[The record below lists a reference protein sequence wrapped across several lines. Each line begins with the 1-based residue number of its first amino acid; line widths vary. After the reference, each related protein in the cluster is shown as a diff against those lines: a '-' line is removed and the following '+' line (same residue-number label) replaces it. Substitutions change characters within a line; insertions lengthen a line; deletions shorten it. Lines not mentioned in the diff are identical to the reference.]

1 MQPICTYIFLLFLLV
16 GQTAKSQDVIDV
28 TLKFEHLET
37 SNGSV
42 LLLIQEEGG
51 KDVSKLVLPIH
62 NKVAEKT
69 IELAAGKYG
78 FSAYHD
84 VNANE
89 KLDLN
94 FFGAPTEAY
103 GFSNNA
109 RGTFRKPI
117 FSETLFDVSKNRIIK
132 FKLE

>member
-1 MQPICTYIFLLFLLV
+1 MQSIRTCIFLLFLLV

-28 TLKFEHLET
+28 TLKFDHLE
-37 SNGSV
+37 SNNGYV
-42 LLLIQEEGG
+42 MLLIQDEGE
-51 KDVSKLVLPIH
+51 KDVAKVVLPIL
-62 NKVAEKT
+62 NKIAEKT
-69 IELAAGKYG
+69 IKMAAGNYG

-94 FFGAPTEAY
+94 LFGAPTEAY

-109 RGTFRKPI
+109 RSTFSKPS
-117 FSETLFDVSKNRIIK
+117 FSETLVDVSKNRIIK

>member
-1 MQPICTYIFLLFLLV
+1 MQLIRTYIFLLFLLV

-28 TLKFEHLET
+28 TLKFDHLE
-37 SNGSV
+37 SNNGYV
-42 LLLIQEEGG
+42 MLLIQDEGE
-51 KDVSKLVLPIH
+51 KDVAKVVLPIL
-62 NKVAEKT
+62 NKIAEKT
-69 IELAAGKYG
+69 IKMAAGNYG

-94 FFGAPTEAY
+94 LFGAPTEAY

-109 RGTFRKPI
+109 RGTFSKPS
-117 FSETLFDVSKNRIIK
+117 FSETLVDVSKNRIIK

>member
-1 MQPICTYIFLLFLLV
+1 MQPIRTYIFLLFLLV
-16 GQTAKSQDVIDV
+16 GQTAKSQDVIGV
-28 TLKFEHLET
+28 TLQFEHLET
-37 SNGSV
+37 SNGYI

-62 NKVAEKT
+62 NKAAEKT

-84 VNANE
+84 VNSNE

-94 FFGAPTEAY
+94 LFGAPTEPY

-109 RGTFRKPI
+109 RGTFSKPS
-117 FSETLFDVSKNRIIK
+117 FSETLVDISENRIIK